1 MSPRRGSFAALGGM
15 VGAMSSAL
23 FWLVILGLAVA
34 AILWQRAFPKPF
46 PPWLTPIL
54 DTRFR
59 RRTLSPEVAA
69 ERHGIESGMRV
80 LEIGPGHGYL
90 TAAAQ
95 RRAGASGSLICL
107 DIQPAMLRKLRS
119 TLGESTPPLVCA
131 SGSQLP
137 LRTGS
142 IDLIFLC
149 EVLGEI
155 PDKEQAFCEF
165 RRVLKPGGTLA
176 VTEALPDPDYVR
188 SSVLARLARQA
199 GFEPVVR
206 VGNWLQYTQR
216 LTRSL

>member
-1 MSPRRGSFAALGGM
+1 
-15 VGAMSSAL
+15 MSSAL
-23 FWLVILGLAVA
+23 LWVVILGVAVA
-34 AILWQRAFPKPF
+34 AILCQRAFPKPF

-80 LEIGPGHGYL
+80 LEIGPGHGYM

-95 RRAGASGSLICL
+95 RAAGASGTLICL

-119 TLGESTPPLVCA
+119 TVGESTPPLVCA

-155 PDKEQAFCEF
+155 PDKEQAFCEC

-199 GFEPVVR
+199 GFEPLVR
-206 VGNWLQYTQR
+206 VGNWFQYTQR
-216 LTRSL
+216 LIRSL